1 MLSNHNKLCSG
12 WVIFL
17 ASKVRAVSVSI
28 LVSKKKKREEIAV
41 FSKKEKSHEG
51 LLRMLFSRRG
61 EAVAALTS
69 KQLWEATAYLHN
81 LGSHSFHQ
89 AVHRGLQVT
98 GREPSLMV

>member
-1 MLSNHNKLCSG
+1 MGYFSCLKGKGCIGQHLG
-12 WVIFL
+12 F
-17 ASKVRAVSVSI
+17 
-28 LVSKKKKREEIAV
+28 KKKKREEIAV

-51 LLRMLFSRRG
+51 LLRTLFSRRG